1 MKKSIFI
8 TGAAMGIGK
17 AVATMYASRGWHVGI
32 TDIYEP
38 GLESLKKEYDD
49 KIAFSAV
56 MDVTDSDRVAAVIA
70 EFSKTT
76 GGKID
81 VFFNNAGVAWMEPFE
96 AQPISNHHTILDVNN
111 KGMLNCAYHA
121 FPYLKNARGTL
132 VNMCSQAANYGVP
145 TEVTYSASK
154 FWVRGFT
161 EALNIE
167 WQKHGIYVC
176 SIWPNFVDT
185 PMMEKCSSIV
195 SRRVGINLT
204 TKDVVKTI
212 ARAVKLNMKFLVHWH
227 VDTLFWR
234 ILTASGTKQP
244 QFITRYI
251 YRKIAGY

>member
-17 AVATMYASRGWHVGI
+17 AVATLYATKGWHVGI

-38 GLESLKKEYDD
+38 GLESMKKESGD
-49 KIAFSAV
+49 KISFSAI
-56 MDVTDSDRVAAVIA
+56 MDVTDSDKVAAVLA

-81 VFFNNAGVAWMEPFE
+81 VFLNNAGVAWMEPFE
-96 AQPISNHHTILDVNN
+96 EQPISNHHAILNVNN

-145 TEVTYSASK
+145 TEVIYSASK

-167 WQKHGIYVC
+167 WQRHGIYVC
-176 SIWPNFVDT
+176 SIWPNFVAT
-185 PMMEKCSSIV
+185 PMMEKCRSTV
-195 SRRVGINLT
+195 SDFIGIKLT
-204 TKDVVKTI
+204 AQDVAKTVW
-212 ARAVKLNMKFLVHWH
+212 RAVKVNKKFLVHWR
-227 VDTLFWR
+227 VDRLRWK
-234 ILTASGTKQP
+234 ILGITGAIGP
-244 QFITRYI
+244 QFITRFI
-251 YRKIAGY
+251 FKKIGGF